1 MKPAN
6 WGPELEDKIVG
17 SKLEIVRTMASAME
31 FAGKVEV
38 ELDAVLATM
47 ANTSDDCEET
57 IPATK
62 LLLVER
68 GSGLLRRQLT
78 PKTKPEHLTRGG

>member
-1 MKPAN
+1 MQQCNNA
-6 WGPELEDKIVG
+6 I
-17 SKLEIVRTMASAME
+17 
-31 FAGKVEV
+31 
-38 ELDAVLATM
+38 ATM

-78 PKTKPEHLTRGG
+78 PKTKPEQLTRGG

>member
-1 MKPAN
+1 M
-6 WGPELEDKIVG
+6 G
-17 SKLEIVRTMASAME
+17 SKLEIIRTMASVME
-31 FAGKVEV
+31 FAGEVKV

-47 ANTSDDCEET
+47 VNTSDDCEET
-57 IPATK
+57 VPATK

-78 PKTKPEHLTRGG
+78 PKTKPKLPTRGG